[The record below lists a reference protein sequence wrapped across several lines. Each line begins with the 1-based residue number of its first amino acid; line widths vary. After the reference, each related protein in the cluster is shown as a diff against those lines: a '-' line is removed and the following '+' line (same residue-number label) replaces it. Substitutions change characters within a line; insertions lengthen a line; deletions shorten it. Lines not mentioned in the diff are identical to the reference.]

1 MRPITQSN
9 TIFEMIVSDIK
20 AATKNLFVLA
30 PPVDKSSTAPIE
42 ALDLAS
48 TCFYS
53 ESEQKKHIVS
63 IFIS

>member
-20 AATKNLFVLA
+20 AATKNLFILA
-30 PPVDKSSTAPIE
+30 PPVDTSSTAPTGD
-42 ALDLAS
+42 LDLAS

-53 ESEQKKHIVS
+53 ESE
-63 IFIS
+63 

>member
-9 TIFEMIVSDIK
+9 TIFGMIVSDIK
-20 AATKNLFVLA
+20 AATNNLFILA
-30 PPVDKSSTAPIE
+30 PPVDTRSTAPIE

-53 ESEQKKHIVS
+53 ESE
-63 IFIS
+63 

>member
-53 ESEQKKHIVS
+53 ESE
-63 IFIS
+63 